1 MVAVRNIFSFVG
13 TPNKPSTTSLMLTEN
28 EITINWLIDM
38 HKLRPVGTYLIQI
51 QITRSDDQELNSG
64 SEIVTSG
71 DRQNTNINNT
81 SFGGSSKLV
90 EFNVTV
96 NVFAAELNCITNTRG
111 DIDHCEYTLMQET
124 EFGHTYSFIV
134 CAVNDFGTTCGEVIN
149 ITATPRPVVT
159 SVPPLVTPE
168 STSPPAP
175 QATPASTI
183 LTPQGTPMLSTLLSS
198 VQSTVTLSATTL
210 PPRRGPKVPT
220 GLEGVFVGIVFAV
233 IMAALLCCLLCVSV
247 ALLCACCLQ
256 RSGEKNYWPEE
267 KG

>member
-96 NVFAAELNCITNTRG
+96 NVSAAELSCITNTRG
-111 DIDHCEYTLMQET
+111 DIDHYEYTLMQET
-124 EFGHTYSFIV
+124 EFGRTYSFIV
-134 CAVNDFGTTCGEVIN
+134 CAINDFGTTCGEVVN

-159 SVPPLVTPE
+159 SLPPLVTPE
-168 STSPPAP
+168 STTPPAP
-175 QATPASTI
+175 QATPSSTT
-183 LTPQGTPMLSTLLSS
+183 LTPQGTPILSS

-233 IMAALLCCLLCVSV
+233 IMAVLLCCLLCVSV